1 MPMRGQMMLATE
13 FNHYE
18 KGPLLNSQLETLLG
32 VGVFNSDG
40 EWLPRLASLGGGRLT
55 SSMNAGNMWK

>member
-1 MPMRGQMMLATE
+1 MRGQMMLATE

-40 EWLPRLASLGGGRLT
+40 EWMPRLASLGEG
-55 SSMNAGNMWK
+55 